1 MTETEETERT
11 LGFIDNCEKLNA
23 ILSEAH
29 EVLAQVVGQCPDGEK
44 IGEPSNTL
52 ADQLETGI
60 NVALNSAQCL
70 LRQLRSMRFR
80 FSRE

>member
-1 MTETEETERT
+1 MTEATERAP
-11 LGFIDNCEKLNA
+11 GFIDNCEKLNA

-29 EVLAQVVGQCPDGEK
+29 EVLTQVIGQCPADEK
-44 IGEPSNTL
+44 IGEISNTL

-60 NVALNSAQCL
+60 GVALNSAQCL
-70 LRQLRSMRFR
+70 LGRLRSMRFR